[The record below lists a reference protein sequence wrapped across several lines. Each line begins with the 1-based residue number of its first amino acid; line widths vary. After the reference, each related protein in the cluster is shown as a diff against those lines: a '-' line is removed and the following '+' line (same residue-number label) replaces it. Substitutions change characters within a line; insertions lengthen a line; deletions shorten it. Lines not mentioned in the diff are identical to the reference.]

1 MLTILIVD
9 DSDTMRIQ
17 LKKDLAGRGYQVLE
31 AANGAEGLKILKEN
45 KAIDVAICDVN
56 MPIMD
61 GLTMCEKLTEAGKPL
76 NLSIFMLTTE
86 STADSKERGKKAGVR
101 AWITKPYQADKLI
114 SAIEKVTQ
122 AKPN

>member
-17 LKKDLAGRGYQVLE
+17 LKKDLGGRGFTILE

-45 KAIDVAICDVN
+45 KAINVAICDVN

-61 GLTMCEKLTEAGKPL
+61 GLTMCEKLTEAGKPAT
-76 NLSIFMLTTE
+76 LSIFMLTTE
-86 STADSKERGKKAGVR
+86 STAESKERGKKAGVR

-122 AKPN
+122 VKAV